1 VFVEPIVSITKLV
14 VATTK
19 SIQYVQ
25 PILELIQMENPQ
37 FFRFQLFPVSSHSIK
52 ILKQMNMFLKQ
63 VGQIA
68 TTYLGTLQELSNL
81 RIEFEQV
88 KENMSETYN
97 HLANL

>member
-1 VFVEPIVSITKLV
+1 
-14 VATTK
+14 
-19 SIQYVQ
+19 
-25 PILELIQMENPQ
+25 MENPQ

-52 ILKQMNMFLKQ
+52 TLRQINMFLKQ

-88 KENMSETYN
+88 KENMSKSHN
-97 HLANL
+97 HPANL